1 MKHTN
6 FNIIDVKNYNKKF
19 KKGLNFY
26 IKEYSVLMKE
36 FIDYFDKYI
45 KYKNIKKYNIV
56 YKGIES
62 ITHIF
67 IILLLYTKNLSL
79 TLYHCKKS
87 FLYYVEFISQIG
99 DEGNSYLQLNT
110 KDAILFIYK
119 KSIFDID
126 NTYRNNMDTDNENY
140 ELMNEIKKFTTIF
153 KEIYFFIIRKIIIE
167 NNEKQKNINMNLYKL
182 LDLIM
187 KKKEKDEYLFDKVLE
202 IINILNFKNIDI
214 NIYLSS
220 LRMLVKKK
228 NFTMLSSNEFKEKIK
243 KNILI
248 FNEITYKKYIDNIT
262 K

>member
-1 MKHTN
+1 MKKMD

-19 KKGLNFY
+19 KKGLKFY
-26 IKEYSVLMKE
+26 IKEYNVLMKE

-45 KYKNIKKYNIV
+45 KYNNIKKHNIV

-67 IILLLYTKNLSL
+67 ILLLLYTKNLSL

-119 KSIFDID
+119 KSIFEID
-126 NTYRNNMDTDNENY
+126 NTYRINMDKDDDNL
-140 ELMNEIKKFTTIF
+140 ELMSEIKKFTCIF
-153 KEIYFFIIRKIIIE
+153 KEMYFFIIRKIIIE
-167 NNEKQKNINMNLYKL
+167 NDKKQKNINLYKL
-182 LDLIM
+182 LDLLI

-202 IINILNFKNIDI
+202 FINILNLKNIDI
-214 NIYLSS
+214 NIYLSGI
-220 LRMLVKKK
+220 RMLVKKK
-228 NFTMLSSNEFKEKIK
+228 NFIMLSNNEFKENLK
-243 KNILI
+243 KNI
-248 FNEITYKKYIDNIT
+248 FNEITYNKYIDNIT